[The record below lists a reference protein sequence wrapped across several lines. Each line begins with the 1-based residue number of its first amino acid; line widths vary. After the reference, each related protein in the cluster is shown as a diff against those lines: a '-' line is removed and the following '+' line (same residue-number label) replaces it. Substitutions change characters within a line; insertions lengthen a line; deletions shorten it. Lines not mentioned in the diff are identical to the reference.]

1 MASQLLQKNL
11 VPGFTVLNQSVRWS
25 WTRQVLQESLPG
37 DRLLFSFLE
46 EKNNNDYN
54 DKENNQ
60 LEQNNWRRSCPIRMY
75 NVDTFQRVS
84 VIDVAI
90 TSWIVC

>member
-46 EKNNNDYN
+46 EKNNNN
-54 DKENNQ
+54 NNNNENNQ
-60 LEQNNWRRSCPIRMY
+60 LEQNNWRRSCTIRMY